1 MVFGGLMLFGR
12 AYKATIMRRTIWS
25 YFGDSPSTIKSVAK
39 KVETK
44 IEKEKGSWLW
54 FLEKESR

>member
-1 MVFGGLMLFGR
+1 MLFGR
-12 AYKATIMRRTIWS
+12 AYKAIIMRRTIWS